1 MKKVYIM
8 YGADPER
15 LVTTIL
21 KKIDLIGELQS
32 LGNPSIV
39 IKPNL
44 VVPQPAEWGATTSPE
59 MVTALIVFLKKA
71 GFNKISIIESSWVG
85 DNTKEAFK
93 VCGYEKISQIYDVPL
108 IDLKDDSYRELEVEK
123 EKIKVCTKA
132 LEADYLINMPVLK
145 AHCQTRLTCALKN
158 LKGCIPDQEKRR
170 FHTMGLHRPIALLN
184 KALKSHLTIVDG
196 LYGDLTHEE
205 GGNPVAMNRVI
216 AGRDPV
222 LIDAYAAGLL
232 GYELQDIPYILLAE
246 KLGVGK
252 SKVSSKDIIEINSS
266 QEAPLVDLRQGGEEL
281 DYLRRFVVE
290 DQACS
295 ACYGNLM
302 HALMR
307 LKEKGLLEKYPAP
320 IYVGQGYKGKRLT
333 GFGVGACTR
342 GFTINVAGC
351 PPQANHI
358 LEQLVSPTKEEKHG

>member
-123 EKIKVCTKA
+123 E
-132 LEADYLINMPVLK
+132 N
-145 AHCQTRLTCALKN
+145 
-158 LKGCIPDQEKRR
+158 
-170 FHTMGLHRPIALLN
+170 
-184 KALKSHLTIVDG
+184 
-196 LYGDLTHEE
+196 
-205 GGNPVAMNRVI
+205 
-216 AGRDPV
+216 
-222 LIDAYAAGLL
+222 
-232 GYELQDIPYILLAE
+232 
-246 KLGVGK
+246 
-252 SKVSSKDIIEINSS
+252 
-266 QEAPLVDLRQGGEEL
+266 
-281 DYLRRFVVE
+281 
-290 DQACS
+290 
-295 ACYGNLM
+295 
-302 HALMR
+302 
-307 LKEKGLLEKYPAP
+307 
-320 IYVGQGYKGKRLT
+320 
-333 GFGVGACTR
+333 
-342 GFTINVAGC
+342 
-351 PPQANHI
+351 
-358 LEQLVSPTKEEKHG
+358 